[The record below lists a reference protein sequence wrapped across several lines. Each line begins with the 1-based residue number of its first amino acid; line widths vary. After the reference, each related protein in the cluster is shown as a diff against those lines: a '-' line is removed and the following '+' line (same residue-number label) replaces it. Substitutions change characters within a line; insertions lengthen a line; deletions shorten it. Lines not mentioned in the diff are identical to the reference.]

1 MAKTPRG
8 TKSVY
13 KDSNTDANSRGTI
26 RAVCICESF
35 VPSDQ
40 PLLALPSFLPPS
52 RARSSCYRG
61 SRVYSN
67 IDDNGIR
74 VDFVVY

>member
-1 MAKTPRG
+1 M
-8 TKSVY
+8 Y

-40 PLLALPSFLPPS
+40 PLLALPSLLPPS
-52 RARSSCYRG
+52 RAPSSWPCYRG
-61 SRVYSN
+61 SRVHSN
-67 IDDNGIR
+67 IDDNDIR